1 MANEE
6 ILKYWIKYD
15 IPNNLVN
22 FRLQRRWHRERLD
35 LIDKITDSGGYN
47 SES

>member
-6 ILKYWIKYD
+6 ILEYWIKYD
-15 IPNNLVN
+15 IPDNLVA
-22 FRLQRRWHRERLD
+22 FRLQRSRYRERLD
-35 LIDKITDSGGYN
+35 VIDKITDSGGYI